1 MSFYVFRAL
10 ERVFLADDERGWT
23 PDFSGAA
30 GFSSRD
36 LADDIAT
43 RELGRR
49 ARRLCARRRH
59 RSVSDQATSQGRGD
73 RNGTVK
79 VDVRCWIHKWR

>member
-1 MSFYVFRAL
+1 MVFRAL

-23 PDFSGAA
+23 PDFFGAV

-43 RELGRR
+43 RELGEGHD
-49 ARRLCARRRH
+49 AYVLDDGIEA
-59 RSVSDQATSQGRGD
+59 
-73 RNGTVK
+73 
-79 VDVRCWIHKWR
+79 